1 MEMNGEV
8 QSKSG
13 LIIGVSRGLG
23 RGLCLELLKRG
34 WDVTGTVRSVRGAGA
49 DAYEAYHGHVTMDTL
64 DINNLSMIDAF
75 IGRLEGKI
83 FDVIFIVAGVSAPE
97 GKTVETVA
105 GEDVAHLIMTN
116 AVSPVRLA
124 HRLLPNIRPE
134 TGILAFMSSI
144 LGSVDANTTGV
155 SSLYSASKAALNS
168 FTRSFVAGM
177 PRSDITVL
185 NIHPGWVRTDMG
197 GTSADIDVETSV
209 SGIVDVLE
217 AKAGTG
223 GQHFVDYKGMTIP
236 W

>member
-1 MEMNGEV
+1 MKMNGEAPG
-8 QSKSG
+8 KSG
-13 LIIGVSRGLG
+13 LIIGASRGLG
-23 RGLCLELLKRG
+23 RGLSLELLKRG

-49 DAYEAYHGHVTMDTL
+49 EAYEAYHGHVTMDTL
-64 DINNLSMIDAF
+64 DINNPSMIDGF
-75 IGRLEGKI
+75 MCRIEGKI
-83 FDVIFIVAGVSAPE
+83 FDVIVIVAGVSAPE
-97 GKTVETVA
+97 GKTVETVSS
-105 GEDVAHLIMTN
+105 EDVAHLIMTN

-124 HRLLPNIRPE
+124 HRLLPNIRSK

-144 LGSVDANTTGV
+144 LGSVDANTTGI

-168 FTRSFVAGM
+168 LTRGFVAGM

-197 GTSADIDVETSV
+197 GTDADIDIETSV
-209 SGIVDVLE
+209 TGIVDVLE

-223 GQHFVDYKGMTIP
+223 GQHFVDYKGNTIP